1 MELELKAYLKDG
13 LIVFDYEQLKVQLLD
28 YLKQFGNYQ
37 LQDYSV
43 AKNHRANLNKFIDAL
58 ETKRKEIKNL
68 VMRQYTQTFEPQMK
82 ELTGMIQDAV
92 NTIDVQI
99 KEVDRREAIKKE
111 YEIQKLF
118 ESMNFNLVKFEQILD
133 KRWLNKS
140 ILMHEVEEEMEQKI
154 KLIKTDLLLIE
165 EHVDVDLKARYLM
178 TLNLQQTL
186 NDYKLEQKFKERI
199 DTTQPIRKKSVEV
212 TMSKV
217 QLEVIAPKNMLVEL
231 GNYLREKGYVFT
243 QLTEMANYE
252 E

>member
-1 MELELKAYLKDG
+1 MNLELKAYLKDG
-13 LIVFDYEQLKVQLLD
+13 LIIFEYEELKKQLVE
-28 YLKQFGNYQ
+28 YLKQFEKYE
-37 LQDYSV
+37 LSDYYV
-43 AKNHRANLNKFIDAL
+43 AKTHRANLNKFIDAL
-58 ETKRKEIKNL
+58 ETKRKDIKNL

-99 KEVDRREAIKKE
+99 KEVDRKEASKKE
-111 YEIQKLF
+111 YELRKIF
-118 ESMNFNLVKFEQILD
+118 EGFDFNLVTFEQILD

-140 ILMHEVEEEMEQKI
+140 ISLHEVEEEMQQKI

-165 EHVDVDLKARYLM
+165 EHVDADLKARYLM

-217 QLEVIAPKNMLVEL
+217 QLEVIAPKNMLIEL